1 MQNTKVIHPR
11 LQSIHGCYP
20 RSPEVDHAVNFN
32 WLVLID
38 TYSKYPIIHQTTSTS
53 SKATIQLLE
62 EDFAHFGFPHTIVSD
77 NATSFSSGKFQSWC
91 QEHGITHL
99 AGAPYHPATN
109 GAAERLVQSFKKSL
123 QKSSLLPKSA
133 LQEFLMMY
141 RRTPLASGL
150 SPSEILNGHQIR
162 SLIDI
167 LKPSPVHIALGRQ
180 SQTTR
185 AETTSSSSVA
195 KVLHSY
201 KAGTPVYTAYYGPR
215 NDKDPRW
222 VPAIVKKLLGART
235 ILVHVCPRGPVWKCH
250 IEQLR
255 PCYGADQDADPG
267 EVTIP
272 ESTTHPPL
280 QNPAPSVV
288 PDMTAQ
294 PPLQIPGPAEPMS

>member
-1 MQNTKVIHPR
+1 M
-11 LQSIHGCYP
+11 
-20 RSPEVDHAVNFN
+20 
-32 WLVLID
+32 VLND
-38 TYSKYPIIHQTTSTS
+38 AYSKYSIIHQTISTS
-53 SKATIQLLE
+53 SKATIQVLE

-77 NATSFSSGKFQSWC
+77 NGTSFSSGEFQSWC

-109 GAAERLVQSFKKSL
+109 WAKERLVQSFKKPL
-123 QKSSLLPKSA
+123 RKSSLLPKSA

-141 RRTPLASGL
+141 WRTPLASGL
-150 SPSEILNGHQIR
+150 SPSEILNGRQIR

-167 LKPSPVHIALGRQ
+167 LKPSPVHIAQERQ
-180 SQTTR
+180 SQTTS

-201 KAGTPVYTAYYGPR
+201 KAGTPVYAAYYGRR
-215 NDKDPRW
+215 NVKDLRL
-222 VPAIVKKLLGART
+222 VPAIVKKPLGART
-235 ILVHVCPRGPVWKCH
+235 ILVHVCLRGLVWKRH

-255 PCYGADQDADPG
+255 PRYGADQDADPG
-267 EVTIP
+267 EMTIP

-288 PDMTAQ
+288 PHTTAQ
-294 PPLQIPGPAEPMS
+294 PPLQIPGPAEPMSR